1 MPGAADVQAE
11 QTSGAPTFDIKV
23 DRQAAGRYGLSV
35 EEVASTV
42 AAALGG
48 REAGLLFEGDR
59 RFSVVVRLPDA
70 QSDDLETLGSIP
82 VLLAAG
88 GGQIARSLPL
98 REVAQFSYT
107 PILTQIC
114 RDNGKRL
121 VVAQVNVSCREL
133 CDILLAAK
141 AKTRAR

>member
-1 MPGAADVQAE
+1 MCMCCLLWLLFFCSSRRRHTSCALVTGVQTCALPISALRTIPGAADVQAE

-59 RFSVVVRLPDA
+59 RFA
-70 QSDDLETLGSIP
+70 EIG
-82 VLLAAG
+82 
-88 GGQIARSLPL
+88 
-98 REVAQFSYT
+98 
-107 PILTQIC
+107 
-114 RDNGKRL
+114 
-121 VVAQVNVSCREL
+121 
-133 CDILLAAK
+133 
-141 AKTRAR
+141 RAHV